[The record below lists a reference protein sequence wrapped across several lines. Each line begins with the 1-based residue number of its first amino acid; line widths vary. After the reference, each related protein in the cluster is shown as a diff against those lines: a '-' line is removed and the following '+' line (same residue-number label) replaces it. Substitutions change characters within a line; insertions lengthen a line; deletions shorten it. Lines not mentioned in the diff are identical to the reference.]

1 MKKRLSKWIAFQL
14 TRFVPSSRRI
24 CSLEAKRLG
33 KFIVENYD
41 YNQHPLLLEDIKQY
55 ILDYTKDEIV
65 KKLDNINNNQLDINR
80 LNSNLD
86 KLTK

>member
-1 MKKRLSKWIAFQL
+1 MRKRLSKWIAFQL

-33 KFIVENYD
+33 EFIVTNYD

>member
-1 MKKRLSKWIAFQL
+1 MKKRLSKWVSFQL

-41 YNQHPLLLEDIKQY
+41 YNQHPIIIEDIKKY
-55 ILDYTKDEIV
+55 ISEYTRNEIV
-65 KKLDNINNNQLDINR
+65 NKSETINDSQLDIVR

>member
-1 MKKRLSKWIAFQL
+1 MKKRLIKWIAFQFN
-14 TRFVPSSRRI
+14 RFVPSSRRI

-41 YNQHPLLLEDIKQY
+41 YNQHLIILEDIKKY
-55 ILDYTKDEIV
+55 LSEYTKNEILN
-65 KKLDNINNNQLDINR
+65 KSETINDSQLDIIR
-80 LNSNLD
+80 LNINLE

>member
-1 MKKRLSKWIAFQL
+1 MKKRLSKWITFQL

-24 CSLEAKRLG
+24 GSLEAKRLG

-41 YNQHPLLLEDIKQY
+41 YNQHLIILEDMKKY
-55 ILDYTKDEIV
+55 LSEYTKNEII
-65 KKLDNINNNQLDINR
+65 KKSETINDSQLDIVR

>member
-33 KFIVENYD
+33 EFIVENYD
-41 YNQHPLLLEDIKQY
+41 YNQHLIILEDMKKY
-55 ILDYTKDEIV
+55 LSEYTKNEITN
-65 KKLDNINNNQLDINR
+65 KLETINNSQSDILR
-80 LNSNLD
+80 LNSNLA

>member
-1 MKKRLSKWIAFQL
+1 MV
-14 TRFVPSSRRI
+14 RFVPSSRRI

-41 YNQHPLLLEDIKQY
+41 YNQHLIILEDMKKY
-55 ILDYTKDEIV
+55 LSEYTKNEITN
-65 KKLDNINNNQLDINR
+65 KLETINDSQLDIVR

>member
-1 MKKRLSKWIAFQL
+1 MKKRLSKWVSFQL

-33 KFIVENYD
+33 EFIVTNYD
-41 YNQHPLLLEDIKQY
+41 YNQHLIILEDMKKYLSEYAKNEIIKKSE
-55 ILDYTKDEIV
+55 T
-65 KKLDNINNNQLDINR
+65 INDSQLDIVR

>member
-1 MKKRLSKWIAFQL
+1 MKKRLSKWITFQL

-41 YNQHPLLLEDIKQY
+41 YNQHLIILEDMKKYLSEYAKNEIIKKSE
-55 ILDYTKDEIV
+55 T
-65 KKLDNINNNQLDINR
+65 INDSQLDIVR

>member
-1 MKKRLSKWIAFQL
+1 MKKRLNKWIAFQL
-14 TRFVPSSRRI
+14 NRFVPSSRRI

-41 YNQHPLLLEDIKQY
+41 YNQHLIILEDMKKY
-55 ILDYTKDEIV
+55 LSEYTRNEI
-65 KKLDNINNNQLDINR
+65 INKSETINDSQLDINR
-80 LNSNLD
+80 LNFNLD

>member
-14 TRFVPSSRRI
+14 TRFVPSSRQI

-33 KFIVENYD
+33 EFIVTNYD

>member
-33 KFIVENYD
+33 EFIVTNYD

>member
-1 MKKRLSKWIAFQL
+1 MKKRLIRWLAFQL

-33 KFIVENYD
+33 GFIVTNYD

>member
-1 MKKRLSKWIAFQL
+1 MKKRLRRWLAYQFV
-14 TRFVPSSRRI
+14 RFVPSSRRI

-33 KFIVENYD
+33 EFIVTNYD

-65 KKLDNINNNQLDINR
+65 KKLDNINNSQLDINR

>member
-33 KFIVENYD
+33 EFIVTNYD

-55 ILDYTKDEIV
+55 NLDYTKDEIV

>member
-1 MKKRLSKWIAFQL
+1 MKKRLIRWLAYQSV
-14 TRFVPSSRRI
+14 RFVPSSRRI

-41 YNQHPLLLEDIKQY
+41 YNQHLIILEDMKKYLSEYAKNEIIKKSE
-55 ILDYTKDEIV
+55 T
-65 KKLDNINNNQLDINR
+65 INDSQLDIVR

>member
-33 KFIVENYD
+33 EFIVTNYD
-41 YNQHPLLLEDIKQY
+41 YNQHLIILEDMKKY
-55 ILDYTKDEIV
+55 LSEYTKNEITN
-65 KKLDNINNNQLDINR
+65 KLETINNSQSDILR
-80 LNSNLD
+80 LNSNLA

>member
-1 MKKRLSKWIAFQL
+1 MKKRLSKWLAYQFV
-14 TRFVPSSRRI
+14 RFVPSSRRI

-41 YNQHPLLLEDIKQY
+41 YNQHLIILEDMKKYLSEYAKNEIIKKSE
-55 ILDYTKDEIV
+55 T
-65 KKLDNINNNQLDINR
+65 INDSQLDIVR

>member
-41 YNQHPLLLEDIKQY
+41 YNQHLIILEDMKKY
-55 ILDYTKDEIV
+55 LSEYTKNEITN
-65 KKLDNINNNQLDINR
+65 KLETINNSQSDILR
-80 LNSNLD
+80 LNSNLA

>member
-41 YNQHPLLLEDIKQY
+41 YNQHLIILEDMKKY
-55 ILDYTKDEIV
+55 LSEYTKNEITN
-65 KKLDNINNNQLDINR
+65 KLETINNSQSDILR

>member
-1 MKKRLSKWIAFQL
+1 MKKRLSKWVSFQL

-41 YNQHPLLLEDIKQY
+41 YNQHLIILEDMKKYLSEYAKNEIIKKSE
-55 ILDYTKDEIV
+55 T
-65 KKLDNINNNQLDINR
+65 INDSQLDIVR